1 MMKTVQRWSS
11 ALIELAAIVLI
22 ALVAK
27 GAVAE
32 PFYVPSPSMEPTLL
46 IGDALV
52 ASKYPYGYGMA
63 SVPMP
68 ITLGTTQRIFGAL
81 PERGDVVVFRWPG
94 DISQTWVKRVVGLP
108 GERVQIRGGQLFIN
122 GQQASLRADGIG
134 QTESDD
140 GSTVNAAR
148 YVETLPGGRSHEIFK
163 VEADHPLDNTPE
175 VTVPAGHIFVLGD
188 NRDRSADSRVPVTRG
203 GVGLLP
209 VENLIGRVEAIAGS
223 WDLGL
228 RGQPVSTWLSGLRTA
243 RFFTAVH

>member
-1 MMKTVQRWSS
+1 MMKSVQRWSA
-11 ALIELAAIVLI
+11 ALLELAAIVLI
-22 ALVAK
+22 VLVAK

-32 PFYVPSPSMEPTLL
+32 PFYVPSASMEPTLL

-63 SVPMP
+63 SVPLP

-108 GERVQIRGGQLFIN
+108 GERVQMRGGQLFVN

-140 GSTVNAAR
+140 GSTVAAAR
-148 YVETLPGGRSHEIFK
+148 YIETLPGGRSHPIFK
-163 VEADHPLDNTPE
+163 VNVDDAFDNTPE

-188 NRDRSADSRVPVTRG
+188 NRDRSADSRVPAARG

-209 VENLIGRVEAIAGS
+209 VENLIGRVEAIALS

-228 RGQPVSTWLSGLRTA
+228 RGQPVSTWWSGLRAA